1 MKRNNVYKT
10 LAIAIIFSFNLL
22 CMHAAWAQ
30 NNPKMKILIHVTT
43 GTENPTKA
51 ALSFLVARTAM
62 EEGHT
67 VNLFLAGD
75 AVQLIRD
82 NVLDTLSGLGTGKL
96 REHFEALVKGGARFY
111 LSGNSSKAR
120 GVTDADIKGKPAEFA
135 LPNVLVKL
143 LVDSDRSLTYK
154 TLCGILPALCTSA
167 VGRTI
172 YNSVLSIVAIP
183 TAETGRSRDSRRENL

>member
-1 MKRNNVYKT
+1 MKRNNRYKT
-10 LAIAIIFSFNLL
+10 LAIAILFSFTMLSIQTT
-22 CMHAAWAQ
+22 WAQ
-30 NNPKMKILIHVTT
+30 TKPNMKILIQVTT

-82 NVLDTLSGLGTGKL
+82 NVLDNLTGLGTGKL
-96 REHFEALVKGGARFY
+96 REHFDALVKGGARFY

-120 GVTDADIKGKPAEFA
+120 GVTDTDIKGKPAEFA
-135 LPNVLVKL
+135 LPNILVKL
-143 LVDSDRSLTYK
+143 LVDSDRSLTY
-154 TLCGILPALCTSA
+154 
-167 VGRTI
+167 
-172 YNSVLSIVAIP
+172 
-183 TAETGRSRDSRRENL
+183 